1 MTKQSF
7 TVKPAA
13 AFLGLLL
20 LASFACAAQEGLTK
34 RVRFTRGRTTTT
46 LKNSVVRGTRDR
58 YLVGARAGQN
68 MTVSITSLEK
78 NAVFT
83 IHAPSNDALEG
94 AGEMHGATSWMGR
107 LPENGVYVIEVGGT
121 RGNATYTLKVTV
133 R

>member
-7 TVKPAA
+7 KVKTAA

-20 LASFACAAQEGLTK
+20 LATCALAAQEGVTK
-34 RVRFTRGRTTTT
+34 HVRFAPGRTTAT

-58 YLVGARAGQN
+58 YLINARAGQK
-68 MTVSITSLEK
+68 MTVSINSLER
-78 NAVFT
+78 NAAFA
-83 IHAPSNDALEG
+83 IYAPSHDTLEG
-94 AGEMHGATSWMGR
+94 ASEHQEVKNWSGK
-107 LPENGVYVIEVGGT
+107 LPESGDYVIEVGGT

>member
-7 TVKPAA
+7 KVKTAA

-20 LASFACAAQEGLTK
+20 LATCALAAQEGVTK
-34 RVRFTRGRTTTT
+34 HVRFARGRTTAT

-58 YLVGARAGQN
+58 YLINARAGQK
-68 MTVSITSLEK
+68 MTVSINSLER
-78 NAVFT
+78 NAAFA
-83 IHAPSNDALEG
+83 IYAPSHDTLEG
-94 AGEMHGATSWMGR
+94 ASEHQEVKNWSGK
-107 LPENGVYVIEVGGT
+107 LPESGDYVIEVGGT